1 MTESQFVLKCPYC
14 SYTFVPQ
21 PPESDRWHSEF
32 SLEKPLMSSSYG
44 DVLEQKIACKNPG
57 CKKAFTIY
65 WYAPMEYFNRM

>member
-14 SYTFVPQ
+14 SSIFVPE

-32 SLEKPLMSSSYG
+32 SLEKPQLSSAYG
-44 DVLEQKIACKNPG
+44 DVIEQKIVCKNPE
-57 CKKAFTIY
+57 CKKPLTVY